1 MEYRS
6 PRRQLNEKAVFFGL
20 SYEDVAGLS
29 VVFAVLAVANN
40 VTIKHPSG
48 GYFALGFSLLIMIVL
63 VPVRL
68 IFRRQI
74 IRDFVLFILTRR
86 RIYAP
91 KHSRKHFDR
100 TQNK

>member
-48 GYFALGFSLLIMIVL
+48 GYFALGFSLILMIVL
-63 VPVRL
+63 VPIRL

-74 IRDFVLFILTRR
+74 LRDFAFFILTRR

-91 KHSRKHFDR
+91 KHSRKHF
-100 TQNK
+100 N